1 MQPVSLT
8 DWGVKDPLRPFNME
22 DSISSAIIESMSDGL
37 FVLDF
42 QGYFRHINQ
51 AALDI
56 LGIHRER
63 VDANTY
69 MQVFMDFPENDEFND
84 ILFDGIQNRETR
96 LYREVAFKKMDGTY
110 LDLAVTTSFLRGS
123 RKRGEKTGIVIVF
136 KDVTE
141 NKALERARY
150 RVIHHLSHE
159 LKTPLSI
166 VSTSLKTIASSNQ
179 AKTVERIRRNLER
192 LQNIQLEVE
201 DIVAKQSVTQSGK
214 ILPRLEQILDLIEL
228 MAEEDPGHKQALNS
242 LRKRIQTL
250 FGIDAAEVQDLN
262 ISNLIMKVTELARQ
276 RSSHRD
282 INLSTV
288 VQKDIYIRMAADA
301 LEKAVMGLIKN
312 AIENTPDGG
321 DVQVALRRDRDK
333 VIVEVKDTGVGITAE
348 SRNQIFGGFYYAQ
361 DTDLYAT
368 KKPFDFGAGG
378 KALDLLR
385 IKIFGEIYNF
395 HVDCETTRCRY
406 IPLETNPCPGKIS
419 DCPHVNSKEE
429 CAQSGG
435 SIFRLTFPKPSE

>member
-1 MQPVSLT
+1 M
-8 DWGVKDPLRPFNME
+8 KDT
-22 DSISSAIIESMSDGL
+22 ISSAIIESMSDGL

-42 QGYFRHINQ
+42 QGYFTHING

-56 LGIHRER
+56 LGIKRKQIHG
-63 VDANTY
+63 NTY
-69 MQVFMDFPENDEFND
+69 MQLFMDFPENDEFND

-96 LYREVAFKKMDGTY
+96 LYREVAFKKMDGSY
-110 LDLAVTTSFLRGS
+110 LDLAVTTSFLRGTGEQS
-123 RKRGEKTGIVIVF
+123 EKTGIVIVF

-141 NKALERARY
+141 TKALERARY

-166 VSTSLKTIASSNQ
+166 ISTSLKTIEASK
-179 AKTVERIRRNLER
+179 KTKTFERIRRNLKR

-201 DIVAKQSVTQSGK
+201 DIVTKQRVTPSGK

-228 MAEEDPGHKQALNS
+228 MAEEDPGHAEALNS
-242 LRKRIQTL
+242 LKQRIHT
-250 FGIDAAEVQDLN
+250 FFEIDAAEVQDVN
-262 ISNLIMKVTELARQ
+262 ISSLILKVAEQAERM
-276 RSSHRD
+276 SSHRD
-282 INLSTV
+282 INLSTALE
-288 VQKDIYIRMAADA
+288 KDIHIRIAPDA
-301 LEKAVMGLIKN
+301 MEKAVMGLLKN

-321 DVQVALRRDRDK
+321 DVQVFLRRNGGK
-333 VIVEVKDTGVGITAE
+333 VIVEVKDTGIGITTE

-395 HVDCETTRCRY
+395 HVDCETTRCGY
-406 IPLETNPCPGKIS
+406 IPLETDLCPGKIS
-419 DCPHVNSKEE
+419 DCAHIKSKAQ
-429 CAQSGG
+429 CAQSG
-435 SIFRLTFPKPSE
+435 SSVFRLVFPQQA